1 MHFVLSGVTKNE
13 RLGHPRLQRDIK
25 VAPNGTRFSSGEE
38 HSSIFVL
45 ELSWRGIHGNDEHLR
60 LP

>member
-1 MHFVLSGVTKNE
+1 MHFVLSGVTKDA
-13 RLGHPRLQRDIK
+13 RVGHPRLQRDIK
-25 VAPNGTRFSSGEE
+25 VAPNRACFSFGEE
-38 HSSIFVL
+38 HSSTFVL